1 MKEYLYS
8 ITISVL
14 VFAVF
19 DLFITKTRNG
29 KLAKSII
36 SLIVTTMIAIPI
48 VNLFTSSNSNSFN
61 LNDGDFLAHLE
72 EIEDK
77 SQKSYVKS
85 LLLKE
90 GIEVIEIDID
100 REDNKI
106 KKLIIVISSKS
117 SHIDITKVVLETL
130 KDLVDKGVEVI
141 VETQWSYQDK

>member
-141 VETQWSYQDK
+141 VETQ

>member
-90 GIEVIEIDID
+90 GVEVIEIDID

-141 VETQWSYQDK
+141 VETQ